1 MPLVSRAL
9 VGLTL
14 LACGVQPFGG
24 VAFRAPPRAPLAGR
38 TAHSA
43 ARAPLLPPTG
53 PHSARARAALPRCAT
68 AMGIPKFF
76 GWLCERYPLLKEHI
90 RDGPAVIEREF
101 DAFYLDMNGII
112 HTCTH
117 GDDLAFGEQLDEEQM
132 FRRILQYTDRLVS
145 LVRPQ
150 KILYLAIDGVAPRA
164 KLNQQRS
171 RRFRAALEKNADR
184 DKLIEM
190 GQLASGETIFDSNCI
205 TPGTAFLS
213 RLGDVFR
220 RWIAYK
226 VENDPQWAQ
235 GARVVFS
242 GADCPGEGEHKIM
255 EYIRMRQR
263 APDYEAGMRHCFYGL
278 DADLIML
285 GLVTHEPEVSLL
297 RERPRFNRG
306 QAQRSLWNGDR
317 LRMTADDFLCLDL
330 SVLRRSLALP
340 KSVHAQLDFEADE
353 RRLIDDFV
361 LICMLVGNDFL
372 PGLPHLDVAEG
383 ALNMMLHVY
392 YRMLPQFGGYLTN
405 GSELHLGRFEAYLRE
420 ICVYEE
426 PHFKVRARKEP
437 WMDELP
443 DYRHAYYRT
452 KFGIT
457 LEDARA
463 RTQAVDN
470 YMHGVQWC
478 LRYYHDGCCSWTWF
492 YPDFYAPLVSDLV
505 RLERLDLTFDM
516 GKPLAPLVQL
526 LAVLPPESKQL
537 LPLPYRLLMT
547 ETESAVIDGYPM
559 HFEVDRN
566 GKQREWEATS
576 LIPFLDEETLQ
587 ASAKAIDNGLLS
599 PTEAK
604 RNSHGIETVFTPLGV
619 APADVPGPK
628 AQSPTPRPRTAKPR
642 VVKGMQA

>member
-1 MPLVSRAL
+1 MPSPTRRWLRAAAL
-9 VGLTL
+9 AL

-24 VAFRAPPRAPLAGR
+24 AGMRGAPRGAHVVSPARSRVSAPPPSSVRV
-38 TAHSA
+38 A
-43 ARAPLLPPTG
+43 AR
-53 PHSARARAALPRCAT
+53 PRCGAS
-68 AMGIPKFF
+68 MGIPKFF

-90 RDGPAVIEREF
+90 RDGPSVLEREF

-117 GDDLAFGEQLDEEQM
+117 GDDLAFGEQLNEEQM

-145 LVRPQ
+145 LVRPR
-150 KILYLAIDGVAPRA
+150 KLLYLAIDGVAPRA

-190 GQLASGETIFDSNCI
+190 GQLGSDDTIFDSNCI

-235 GARVVFS
+235 GPLVIFS
-242 GADCPGEGEHKIM
+242 GADSPGEGEHKIM
-255 EYIRMRQR
+255 DYIRMRQA
-263 APDYEAGMRHCFYGL
+263 APDYEKGMHHCFYGL

-285 GLVTHEPEVSLL
+285 GLVTHEPYVSLL

-306 QAQRSLWNGDR
+306 QPQRSLWDTTR

-340 KSVHAQLDFEADE
+340 KTVQAQLDFPAEE

-372 PGLPHLDVAEG
+372 PGLPHLDVADG

-392 YRMLPQFGGYLTN
+392 YRMLPQFGGYLTD
-405 GSELHLGRFEAYLRE
+405 GSTLHLGRFEAYLRE

-426 PHFKVRARKEP
+426 PHFKVRARKEA
-437 WMDELP
+437 WMSELP
-443 DYRHAYYRT
+443 EYRHAYYRT
-452 KFGIT
+452 KFGVAF
-457 LEDARA
+457 EDERA
-463 RTQAVDN
+463 RKKAVDN
-470 YMHGVQWC
+470 YMHGLQWC
-478 LRYYHDGCCSWTWF
+478 LRYYHDGCCSWTWCAATM
-492 YPDFYAPLVSDLV
+492 PVPALRDGRGGLRSNHGEKRTRPRSPLVSGVPLCARPASPACPSLAAAGTTRTSTRRSSPTWSTSRV
-505 RLERLDLTFDM
+505 SRSRLRWASRWHRSCSCSRCCRPSPSSCCRCPT
-516 GKPLAPLVQL
+516 
-526 LAVLPPESKQL
+526 
-537 LPLPYRLLMT
+537 
-547 ETESAVIDGYPM
+547 
-559 HFEVDRN
+559 
-566 GKQREWEATS
+566 ATS
-576 LIPFLDEETLQ
+576 
-587 ASAKAIDNGLLS
+587 
-599 PTEAK
+599 
-604 RNSHGIETVFTPLGV
+604 
-619 APADVPGPK
+619 
-628 AQSPTPRPRTAKPR
+628 
-642 VVKGMQA
+642 